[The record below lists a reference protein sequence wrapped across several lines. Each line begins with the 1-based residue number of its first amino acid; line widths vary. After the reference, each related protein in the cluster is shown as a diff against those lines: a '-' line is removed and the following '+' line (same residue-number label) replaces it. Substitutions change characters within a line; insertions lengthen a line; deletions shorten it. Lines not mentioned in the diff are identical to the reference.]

1 MATKCTVQSLP
12 DYAYAQL
19 LTDKG
24 IAIVADEPD
33 DLGGNGLGP
42 TPYQLLTW
50 ALGTCTAMTL
60 QIYAR
65 RKGYPLLEVA
75 VEVQHDRVHVE
86 DTETTDEDPGGLV
99 EQFQRKIV
107 VRGPLTDE
115 QRDDLLRVAGRCPVH
130 KTLMAVPQVLDE
142 IEVVE

>member
-12 DYAYAQL
+12 DYAFAQL

-24 IAIVADEPD
+24 VAIVADEPE

-60 QIYAR
+60 QMYAR
-65 RKGYPLLEVA
+65 RKGYPLQEVA
-75 VEVQHDRVHVE
+75 VEVSHDRVHIE
-86 DTETTDEDPGGLV
+86 DSERTDEDPGGLV

-107 VRGPLTDE
+107 VRGPLSDE

-130 KTLMAVPQVLDE
+130 KTLASAPQVLDE
-142 IEVVE
+142 IDVVA

>member
-12 DYAYAQL
+12 DYSYAQL

-60 QIYAR
+60 QMYAR

-86 DTETTDEDPGGLV
+86 DTARTDEDPGGLV

-130 KTLMAVPQVLDE
+130 KTLAAAPQVLDE
-142 IEVVE
+142 IAVVQ